1 MTVSLGQIAA
11 LRAGYP
17 FRSRLPSEPKGT
29 VAVIQGRDV
38 DSSRLR
44 VMPSEGGFSRINA
57 RLLRS
62 LPEHELDPGD
72 VIVMARGPR
81 NYAVPVDD
89 QIPRPAIVPASFH
102 VLCPDRSRVHPLFL
116 AWLLNQDRAQTFLR
130 ANNSGTTV
138 PMIALQ
144 TLRNLPI
151 LLPPLG
157 VQEQVAELHRLI
169 EHEHTLMNRLTE
181 ARRTQLRAWANQT
194 AAHV

>member
-1 MTVSLGQIAA
+1 MTVSLGQIAS

-17 FRSRLPSEPKGT
+17 FRSGLPADPDGE

-44 VMPSEGGFSRINA
+44 VDPSEGGFSRISA
-57 RLLRS
+57 RRLRS
-62 LPEHELDPGD
+62 VAEHALKPGD

-81 NYAVPVDD
+81 NYAVPF
-89 QIPRPAIVPASFH
+89 PERLSFPAIVPASFH
-102 VLCPDRSRVHPLFL
+102 VLRPDRSRVHPVFL

-130 ANNSGTTV
+130 ANNSGTTI
-138 PMIALQ
+138 PMIALE

-157 VQEQVAELHRLI
+157 VQKQVAELHRLI

-181 ARRTQLRAWANQT
+181 ARRTQLRAWANDP
-194 AAHV
+194 AAHA